1 LVSWNQI
8 DLILYLFFEGFALNL
23 IIVENGDSV
32 GGGRYRLSGERAEHV
47 FKVLKAEVGD
57 ELKVGMLNGGKG
69 VGVVEAISKG
79 EVVLKCEFEE
89 KAESMQVGIDL
100 VCALPRQQTVKKVL
114 HSAAAMGVGR
124 IFFVRANRVEKS
136 YFEAS
141 ILESDVYKRFL
152 IEGLAQGEKTAMPVV
167 SVHRYFKKFF
177 EDELAEI
184 EKSAGE
190 YDVKLLA
197 ELSMEKMLSEFE
209 MGVGKRVLLAI
220 GPEGGWVDFEVGLM
234 EGVGFEKFFLGP
246 WTLRVENAVVTAI
259 GQIELAVNGYG
270 K

>member
-1 LVSWNQI
+1 M
-8 DLILYLFFEGFALNL
+8 NL
-23 IIVENGDSV
+23 IIVENTDSV
-32 GGGRYRLSGERAEHV
+32 DGGRYRLGGERAEHV
-47 FKVLKAEVGD
+47 FGVLKSKVGD
-57 ELKVGMLNGGKG
+57 ELRVGMVDGGKG

-124 IFFVRANRVEKS
+124 IFFIRANRVEKS

-141 ILESDVYKRFL
+141 VLEEDNIRRFL
-152 IEGLAQGEKTAMPVV
+152 IEGLSQGGKTAMPVV

-177 EDELAEI
+177 EDELGDV
-184 EKSAGE
+184 EKNFGG

-197 ELSMEKMLSEFE
+197 EFSTEKMLSEFDL
-209 MGVGKRVLLAI
+209 GVGKRVLLAI

-246 WTLRVENAVVTAI
+246 WTLRVENAVVAAI

>member
-1 LVSWNQI
+1 MGWGGFGIMVL
-8 DLILYLFFEGFALNL
+8 FEGFVLNL
-23 IIVENGDSV
+23 IIVENSDCVGD
-32 GGGRYRLSGERAEHV
+32 GRYRLGGGRAEHV
-47 FKVLKAEVGD
+47 FGVLKSSVGD
-57 ELKVGMLNGGKG
+57 ELRVGMVDGGRG
-69 VGVVEAISKG
+69 VGVVEAVSKR
-79 EVVLKCEFEE
+79 EVVLKCEFAEE
-89 KAESMQVGIDL
+89 VEPAGVEIDL

-141 ILESDVYKRFL
+141 VLEEVNVRRFL
-152 IEGLAQGEKTAMPVV
+152 IEGLSQGGKTKMPVV

-177 EDELAEI
+177 EDELAEV
-184 EKSAGE
+184 EKNAGA

-197 ELSMEKMLSEFE
+197 ELSTERMLSEFE
-209 MGVGKRVLLAI
+209 MGAGKRVLLAV
-220 GPEGGWVDFEVGLM
+220 GPEGGWIDFEVGLM

-246 WTLRVENAVVTAI
+246 WTLRVENAVVAAI
-259 GQIELAVNGYG
+259 GRIERAVGGYG